1 MGTGAHRSFAG
12 STAPAKREEY
22 IRARRAWGAAPPVG
36 GTFVLPAADGPP
48 CAVRARD
55 PGPPGEVCGE
65 MAAPRP
71 GPAEPRPLPRS
82 AAACLGLL
90 ALGAAAL
97 PAAATARMTILDDDA
112 ATIRGLTANGP
123 DGSPGL
129 RVAADGLYQTP
140 TVPGVLPATR
150 RLARVSGAALTGR
163 GAAGMADLLADR
175 TTATRSRRVLVD
187 DLDTGFRG
195 REGDDLAAALA
206 ILSRRGLARGVH
218 FSVPDAASLL
228 TDPAMGGARAATY
241 RAGGVWMDTGRW
253 SSAGWLTWPSEMAY
267 RLATSGSARARAHV
281 SIGTGDQA
289 ALWGRARAGSACP
302 VLANGPGGARLGAS
316 ASAFGVQYR
325 WTFPLE
331 QGSKAPAAG
340 CTAVPTLTAA
350 GAQALNAAALDE
362 DTGLEIPAGGLVT
375 PPLAVGV
382 PAQVTLQLGPDPL
395 GLAAA
400 LGVTSEQFWAA
411 AGASVTAR
419 GAGVDLSDRVSGDG
433 SVTLAFTPTVPGG
446 IALRLFLPG
455 LVIPR
460 SLGGPTDVVGPL
472 RAVRADAGLI
482 TRIVAGPDTWAL
494 DMPLMNPGQAPG
506 SPVIEVIAPPAG

>member
-1 MGTGAHRSFAG
+1 MP
-12 STAPAKREEY
+12 PAR
-22 IRARRAWGAAPPVG
+22 
-36 GTFVLPAADGPP
+36 
-48 CAVRARD
+48 
-55 PGPPGEVCGE
+55 PGPP
-65 MAAPRP
+65 AS
-71 GPAEPRPLPRS
+71 RPLPRS

-97 PAAATARMTILDDDA
+97 PGAAWARMTILEDDA
-112 ATIRGLTANGP
+112 ATIRALTADRP

-129 RVAADGLYQTP
+129 RVAVDGLYQTP

-150 RLARVSGAALTGR
+150 RLAAVDGAALAGR
-163 GAAGMADLLADR
+163 GAAGMAALLADR
-175 TTATRSRRVLVD
+175 MTATRSRRVLVD
-187 DLDTGFRG
+187 GLGTGFRG
-195 REGDDLAAALA
+195 PEGDDLAAALA

-218 FSVPDAASLL
+218 FSVPDAAALL
-228 TDPAMGGARAATY
+228 TDPSMTGARAAAA

-253 SSAGWLTWPSEMAY
+253 TPAGWLTWPSEMAY
-267 RLATSGSARARAHV
+267 RLATGGSARARAHV
-281 SIGTGDQA
+281 SIGAGDQA
-289 ALWGRARAGSACP
+289 AIWNRARAGSACA
-302 VLANGPGGARLGAS
+302 VLANGPAGVRLGAS
-316 ASAFGVQYR
+316 ATAFGTQYR

-331 QGSKAPAAG
+331 QGSKSPAAG
-340 CTAVPTLTAA
+340 CSAVPTLTAA
-350 GAQALNAAALDE
+350 GARAVDAAARDE

-400 LGVTSEQFWAA
+400 LGVSSEDFWTA

-433 SVTLAFTPTVPGG
+433 SVTLTFTPTEPGG

-455 LVIPR
+455 LFIPR
-460 SLGGPTDVVGPL
+460 LLGGPSDVVGPL
-472 RAVRADAGLI
+472 HAVRADPGLI